1 MVLTVFRNRL
11 RPEALQDYL
20 QWAARISE
28 LAKRMPGYIS
38 HKGFVAE
45 DGERVTIVEF
55 ESEEAQRAWRMH
67 PEHVAAQNKGRQ
79 EFYAEYRLQ
88 ICSVQRETGSPPR
101 KV

>member
-11 RPEALQDYL
+11 RPDAADYP

-28 LAKRMPGYIS
+28 LAKRMPGHVS
-38 HKGFVAE
+38 HKTFVAE

-55 ESEEAQRAWRMH
+55 ESEDAQRAWRMH
-67 PEHVAAQNKGRQ
+67 PEHVEAQKKGHR

-88 ICSVQRETGSPPR
+88 ICSVQRETAYPPR
-101 KV
+101 KA